1 MNNFTSIFEELSK
14 LYEEELPKKKLNRA
28 CNEELIKTTPTVK
41 TYTKDEARAII
52 EANDALLAEYESL
65 LPDYE
70 DGRIDHGFEY
80 GNFFNSTEDESKIVI
95 QWVISDTDSTEL
107 IVDSLEAAIVA
118 IRDIEASEGALVGT
132 EIWRDEKLTEAAEAE
147 EIEIVDDEVTAEE
160 VPVEEPVMDEEPKQ
174 VICECDKCGALVIM
188 DEAKM
193 VIDEETD
200 LVNVEDECKFC
211 EEANGYK
218 VIGVVTPYEVAEEL
232 PVDDEPEEAIEE
244 SVEVKENAEELE
256 ELLDFDVPVTITA
269 NDNEVAVGGLTSG
282 N

>member
-41 TYTKDEARAII
+41 TYTKEEARAII

-132 EIWRDEKLTEAAEAE
+132 EIWRDEKLTEAAEADSQMA
-147 EIEIVDDEVTAEE
+147 VQLQGCQTSF
-160 VPVEEPVMDEEPKQ
+160 P
-174 VICECDKCGALVIM
+174 GA
-188 DEAKM
+188 
-193 VIDEETD
+193 
-200 LVNVEDECKFC
+200 
-211 EEANGYK
+211 
-218 VIGVVTPYEVAEEL
+218 GVCQR
-232 PVDDEPEEAIEE
+232 
-244 SVEVKENAEELE
+244 
-256 ELLDFDVPVTITA
+256 
-269 NDNEVAVGGLTSG
+269 
-282 N
+282 